1 MWILE
6 DDNWVEMIAEK
17 SGISDPV
24 GKRLAVSASQYITE
38 RASTGGKSIMAGF
51 PYFADWGRDTMI
63 SLPG

>member
-1 MWILE
+1 
-6 DDNWVEMIAEK
+6 MIAEK

-51 PYFADWGRDTMI
+51 PYFSGWGGGKNDFASGMHA
-63 SLPG
+63 GNWGV